1 MSDFV
6 KLQATWT
13 EQPLNA
19 AHPLPPLDIP
29 RTFDVVAVPVG
40 RGTLLKDSASSV
52 TPWIQGTD
60 AEALITGIYTGEQDL
75 DTAKVTTGLVRIFGP
90 IRKDALVAWAIA
102 DGSTQAAP
110 TQAAL
115 DALRT
120 NAGLTVFAL

>member
-13 EQPLNA
+13 EQRLNA

-29 RTFDVVAVPVG
+29 RSFDAVAAPVG
-40 RGTLLKDSASSV
+40 RGTLLKDSGSNV

-60 AEALITGIYTGEQDL
+60 AETLITGVYAGEQDL
-75 DTAKVTTGLVRIFGP
+75 DTAKVTTGIVRIFGP
-90 IRKDALVAWAIA
+90 IRKDALVAWTIA
-102 DGSTQAAP
+102 GGSTQAAP
-110 TQAAL
+110 VQSAL

-120 NAGLTVFAL
+120 NVGLSVFAL